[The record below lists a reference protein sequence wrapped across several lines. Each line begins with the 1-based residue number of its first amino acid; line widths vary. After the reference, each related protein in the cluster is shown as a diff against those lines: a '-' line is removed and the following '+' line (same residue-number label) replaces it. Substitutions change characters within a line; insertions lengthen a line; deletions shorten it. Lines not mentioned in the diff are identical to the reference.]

1 MESEINIVELPKY
14 FKIYNSVSQDLQFDN
29 PFVEVKNKQELLE
42 FIRKHWGVNQNQV
55 RFEYNEN
62 IELDECYVVK
72 LTNKVGETFAWIGDI
87 NFNHITKY
95 NYGKD

>member
-1 MESEINIVELPKY
+1 MENEINMAEFPKY
-14 FKIYNSVSQDLQFDN
+14 FKIYNSVSQDLWFDN

-42 FIRKHWGVNQNQV
+42 FIRKHWGVGSTQV

-87 NFNHITKY
+87 NFNPY
-95 NYGKD
+95 NEV

>member
-1 MESEINIVELPKY
+1 MKKV
-14 FKIYNSVSQDLQFDN
+14 FKIYNSVSQDLWFDN
-29 PFVEVKNKQELLE
+29 PFVEVKNKQELLQ
-42 FIRKHWGVNQNQV
+42 FIRKHWGVGSTQV

-87 NFNHITKY
+87 NFNPY
-95 NYGKD
+95 NEA

>member
-1 MESEINIVELPKY
+1 MKKV
-14 FKIYNSVSQDLQFDN
+14 FKIYNSVSQDLYFENQFIEIQN
-29 PFVEVKNKQELLE
+29 RNKLFE
-42 FIRKHWGVNQNQV
+42 FIRKHWGVGPTQV

-87 NFNHITKY
+87 NFNPY
-95 NYGKD
+95 NEF